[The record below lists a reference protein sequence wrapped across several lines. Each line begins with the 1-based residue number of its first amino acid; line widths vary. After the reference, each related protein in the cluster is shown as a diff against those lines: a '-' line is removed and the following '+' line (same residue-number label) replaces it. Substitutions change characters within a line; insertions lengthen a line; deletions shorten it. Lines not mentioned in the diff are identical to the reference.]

1 MANKMRLGAHDNLAS
16 FPHSICWPIMERCV
30 ASLTCLLLALAAG
43 LAAAQGR
50 CCRCSF
56 WKIFCAA
63 CLKSSVAE
71 VELNLTFKTVTIT
84 TIRLKMSHHFTNN
97 F

>member
-30 ASLTCLLLALAAG
+30 ASLIFLLLALAG

-56 WKIFCAA
+56 RKIF
-63 CLKSSVAE
+63 LRSLAE
-71 VELNLTFKTVTIT
+71 KFGRRRKAELNI
-84 TIRLKMSHHFTNN
+84 
-97 F
+97 

>member
-30 ASLTCLLLALAAG
+30 ASLTCLLLALAG

-56 WKIFCAA
+56 SRIFLPAS
-63 CLKSSVAE
+63 LKSSVAE
-71 VELNLTFKTVTIT
+71 GELN
-84 TIRLKMSHHFTNN
+84 
-97 F
+97 